1 MSNMFLNI
9 FLIELQV
16 FTKKTTYFYGTPGA
30 NRTRDLWL
38 RRPTLYPLSYGRKE
52 NAGLCFYFFIA
63 SLNQGGNHTDFSE
76 NMPCLQLH
84 FSTH

>member
-38 RRPTLYPLSYGRKE
+38 RRPTLYPLSYGRRKT
-52 NAGLCFYFFIA
+52 AVRILIFFVMRRLLSSWQSYRLFTKYA
-63 SLNQGGNHTDFSE
+63 
-76 NMPCLQLH
+76 MPMR
-84 FSTH
+84 